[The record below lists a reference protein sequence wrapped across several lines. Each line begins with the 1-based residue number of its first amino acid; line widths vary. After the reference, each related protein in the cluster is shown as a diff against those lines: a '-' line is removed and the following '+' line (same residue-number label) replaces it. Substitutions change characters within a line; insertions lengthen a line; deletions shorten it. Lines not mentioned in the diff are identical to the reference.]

1 MQTDLSANAGL
12 ALTLDGTE
20 LKFGRGIA
28 PVQPQ
33 VRLAGDMKEVFY
45 APATVDP
52 KQQLY
57 FMYRDV
63 HQNGDEELIRRHGLR
78 YDITIIPPAL
88 LGPEYVKT
96 AGHYHPPAP
105 GTKKSFP
112 EVYEVLHGQ
121 AHYLLQRL
129 DPETQEV
136 EEVVLFEAGAGDK
149 VAIPPNWGHV
159 TINPSNEALV
169 MANWVAAGFTSLYE
183 PMAKLGGAAY
193 YEVRVQGEST
203 FVANPHYDYVPHL
216 QRRLARQYRKL
227 GLVKGT
233 PLYQAFIENPETFC
247 YLTDPEKYLE

>member
-1 MQTDLSANAGL
+1 MHTDLSANAGL

-20 LKFGRGIA
+20 LRFGRDLV
-28 PVQPQ
+28 PVTPE

-45 APATVDP
+45 APAAVDP

-63 HQNGDEELIRRHGLR
+63 HRVQDQELIRRYGVR

-96 AGHYHPPAP
+96 AGHYHPAPA
-105 GTKKSFP
+105 GSKKSYP

-121 AHYLLQRL
+121 AHYLLQRF
-129 DPETQEV
+129 DPETQSV
-136 EEVVLFEAGAGDK
+136 EEVVLFEASAGDK
-149 VAIPPNWGHV
+149 VAIAPNWGHI
-159 TINPSNEALV
+159 TINPGNETLV
-169 MANWVAAGFTSLYE
+169 MANWVAADFSSLYE
-183 PMAKLGGAAY
+183 PMAQLGGGAY

-216 QRRLARQYRKL
+216 QRRLARQYREL
-227 GLVKGT
+227 GLVKGV
-233 PLYQAFIENPETFC
+233 PLYQAFLENPETFR
-247 YLTDPEKYLE
+247 YLTDPEKYPD